1 MFSLP
6 FLAHFKYFLLFAD
19 VFMFSMFSFENK
31 PNIKN
36 GDYCY
41 LIPFEKAIHKATST
55 SG

>member
-19 VFMFSMFSFENK
+19 VFSFENK

-41 LIPFEKAIHKATST
+41 LMPFERAIHKAIST
-55 SG
+55 SS